1 LYGADDLARPIRLF
15 GIVLIILSVLSL
27 GVFVYWLALAQF
39 VQTGY
44 LPVLMLL
51 GVDVLVFSTGL
62 GVATSKKWGFRLFR
76 VFLYVML
83 FAFPLGTMVSY
94 VTLRYISRNQIQQYY
109 GLPVEARDSPR
120 AVSVAW
126 LLVGIGAMIALYLWM
141 LLSF

>member
-1 LYGADDLARPIRLF
+1 MYGADDLARPIRLF

-27 GVFVYWLALAQF
+27 GVFAYWLAFRGVLAQV

-44 LPVLMLL
+44 LPVLILL

-109 GLPVEARDSPR
+109 GLPLEARDSPR
-120 AVSVAW
+120 PVSVAW
-126 LLVGIGAMIALYLWM
+126 LLVGIGAMIALYL
-141 LLSF
+141 